1 MNRLT
6 LGIVVSIIFH
16 LALLNWAISRTVVK
30 PSVNVSK
37 GKTSIAMKFS
47 TPETTSEPKPK
58 EPKKVKEKPEKKKP
72 DPKKP
77 EKKKVK
83 PEKEEEKTEKP
94 KKTKKKKEKKKKKKK
109 TKKKSK
115 KSKKSIKQT
124 GAKMVKKVDY
134 LQNPSPEYPAVSKR
148 RGEEG
153 TVILRVVV
161 DAEGNPES
169 VIVKKSSGH
178 DRLDEQ
184 ALKTVRQWKFTPAKN
199 DGYTFRSNVLVP
211 IVFELN

>member
-1 MNRLT
+1 
-6 LGIVVSIIFH
+6 

-58 EPKKVKEKPEKKKP
+58 ETKKVKKTPEKKKP
-72 DPKKP
+72 DPPKNPDPKKPDKTKERP
-77 EKKKVK
+77 EKKDVK
-83 PEKEEEKTEKP
+83 KKKPKKKKEEEKQ
-94 KKTKKKKEKKKKKKK
+94 KKEKSKKK
-109 TKKKSK
+109 TSK

-184 ALKTVRQWKFTPAKN
+184 ALETVRQWKFTPAKN